1 MEENT
6 HISRLFTRIISLIN
20 KQSVDRESMARILSD
35 EAGFPITL
43 EQFAYKKGTIT
54 LHLKPM
60 QRTEI
65 YLKKENIKAKIKE
78 NLGLSI
84 TEFK

>member
-1 MEENT
+1 MEENA
-6 HISRLFTRIISLIN
+6 HISKLFTRIISLIN
-20 KQSVDRESMARILSD
+20 KQSVDRESMAKILSD

-43 EQFAYKKGTIT
+43 ENFTYKKGRLT
-54 LHLKPM
+54 LNLKPM
-60 QRTEI
+60 QRTEV

-78 NLGLSI
+78 NLGLSV